1 MPSMPNYFIG
11 KGAQFE
17 LIDDKFG
24 GDSDARRAAYDD
36 ALESLDRESIVDL
49 ARRHTEPKRGRRLT
63 PGDIEHFEEDWIG
76 YWKDYPV
83 EQVIREG
90 YRKAITLARD
100 VDKPIE
106 SLWVCANEK
115 SFQVYVCEGPHQVT
129 VLVFTPPPIEHV
141 HEETLTETEP
151 IWVVKARDGVDHGD
165 VESSREAGG
174 RDIIVKQLTRA
185 PQQEAHHP
193 RRATR

>member
-17 LIDDKFG
+17 LIDRQFG
-24 GDSDARRAAYDD
+24 GDSNERRAAYD
-36 ALESLDRESIVDL
+36 AVLESLDGESIVDL
-49 ARRHTEPKRGRRLT
+49 ARRHTQSRGGPRLT
-63 PGDIEHFEEDWIG
+63 AGDIEHFEEDWIG

-83 EQVIREG
+83 ENVIREG

-129 VLVFTPPPIEHV
+129 VLVFTPPPLEHV
-141 HEETLTETEP
+141 REETLTEMEP
-151 IWVVKARDGVDHGD
+151 IWVVKPRDQFDKGD
-165 VESSREAGG
+165 VESSRQAEG
-174 RDIIVKQLTRA
+174 REIIVKQITRA
-185 PQQEAHHP
+185 PQRETHHP
-193 RRATR
+193 RGGGR

>member
-17 LIDDKFG
+17 VIDRQFG
-24 GDSDARRAAYDD
+24 GDSNERRDAYDA
-36 ALESLDRESIVDL
+36 ALERLDGETIVEL
-49 ARRHTEPKRGRRLT
+49 ARRHAGPARGPRLT

-83 EQVIREG
+83 ENVIREG
-90 YRKAITLARD
+90 YRKAISLARD

-115 SFQVYVCEGPHQVT
+115 AFQVYVCEGPRQIT
-129 VLVFTPPPIEHV
+129 VLVFTPPPLEHV
-141 HEETLTETEP
+141 HEDTLTETEP
-151 IWVVKARDGVDHGD
+151 IWVVKPRDTFDKGD
-165 VESSREAGG
+165 VESSREVGG
-174 RDIIVKQLTRA
+174 REIIVKQLTRA

>member
-17 LIDDKFG
+17 LIDEQFG
-24 GDSDARRAAYDD
+24 GDDRQAAYDA
-36 ALESLDRESIVDL
+36 ALERLEGESIVEL
-49 ARRHTEPKRGRRLT
+49 ARRHTGSKRGPRLT
-63 PGDIEHFEEDWIG
+63 PGDVEHFEEDWIG
-76 YWKDYPV
+76 FWKDYPV

-106 SLWVCANEK
+106 SYWVCANEK
-115 SFQVYVCEGPHQVT
+115 SFQVYVCEGPRQIT
-129 VLVFTPPPIEHV
+129 VLVFTPPPLEHV
-141 HEETLTETEP
+141 HEDTLTEDEP
-151 IWVVKARDGVDHGD
+151 IWVVKAHDEFDHGD
-165 VESSREAGG
+165 VESTRSTAGK
-174 RDIIVKQLTRA
+174 RDIIVKRLTRA

-193 RRATR
+193 RTKAR